1 MKTLSNIY
9 FGLSLLALVL
19 GADSDTEGLMILI
32 SNLAFSGLLLITF
45 NEKIKKELG
54 LIEKE

>member
-1 MKTLSNIY
+1 MKTISNIY
-9 FGLSLLALVL
+9 FALSLIALVL

-45 NEKIKKELG
+45 NKEIQKELG
-54 LIEKE
+54 LTEKE

>member
-9 FGLSLLALVL
+9 FGLSLLALVM
-19 GADSDTEGLMILI
+19 GADSELEGLMILI

-45 NEKIKKELG
+45 NKKIQKELG
-54 LIEKE
+54 LTEKE